1 VLAAERPI
9 LTDVYEHVNEFS
21 PDAASI
27 YIFRRSSE
35 ERSEQVPPILAGGSG
50 VPIEVLNEERFSTLI
65 QVGDEQII
73 VPLRSERSLAAFWA
87 RFPVGTPIYLDITGL
102 SHHVWSVLLKSGL
115 AYQHDMMALYVEPAD
130 YKYSAV
136 ATDGEIFDLSL
147 RTEGIDSLPGF
158 ATLAEESA
166 DLVFIP
172 LLGFEGARL
181 AHLLEETEP
190 AADRIIPIVG
200 VPGFRLE
207 YPFHTYAGNKRVL
220 TATGAWRR
228 ARFAAANCPFSL
240 YYVLE
245 DISRDF
251 PLARLS
257 IAPIGTKPHALGAVL
272 FKVLQGSTNVELV
285 YDFPIRK
292 PGRTRGADRL
302 FVYHVATLAG
312 GALRGQ

>member
-1 VLAAERPI
+1 VLAERPI
-9 LTDVYEHVNEFS
+9 LTDVYEHVSEFS
-21 PDAASI
+21 PEAASI
-27 YIFRRSSE
+27 YVFRRSNE
-35 ERSEQVPPILAGGSG
+35 ERSEQVPPMLAAGSA
-50 VPIEVLNEERFSTLI
+50 VAIEVLQEERFSTLM
-65 QVGDEQII
+65 QLGEEQFT

-87 RFPVGTPIYLDITGL
+87 RFAIGTPVYLDITGL
-102 SHHVWSVLLKSGL
+102 SHHVWSAFLKSAL
-115 AYQHDMMALYVEPAD
+115 AHQHDVMALYVEPAD
-130 YKYSAV
+130 YRYSSV

-158 ATLAEESA
+158 ATLAEEST

-200 VPGFRLE
+200 VPGFRIE

-228 ARFAAANCPFSL
+228 ARYAAANCPFSL
-240 YYVLE
+240 YYLLE
-245 DISRDF
+245 DISREF

-292 PGRTRGADRL
+292 VGRTRGADRL

-312 GALRGQ
+312 GAMRGQ